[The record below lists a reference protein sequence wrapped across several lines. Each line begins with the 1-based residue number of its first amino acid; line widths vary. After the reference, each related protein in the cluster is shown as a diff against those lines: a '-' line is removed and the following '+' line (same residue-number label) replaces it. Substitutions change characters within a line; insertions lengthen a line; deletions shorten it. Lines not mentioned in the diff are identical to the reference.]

1 MHSLLIQLLL
11 ELAEQ
16 AVQEL
21 EHRVQILYL
30 ALLHQRVAVVAE
42 TLQTALLVVQAVADG
57 VLQVD
62 LLLQEVLAIHHQ
74 PLLHKVT
81 TADQVIVVET
91 ELAVAVA
98 VLVK

>member
-1 MHSLLIQLLL
+1 L

-21 EHRVQILYL
+21 EHQVQILYL
-30 ALLHQRVAVVAE
+30 ALLHQRVAVAVE

-81 TADQVIVVET
+81 TEGQVMPVET
-91 ELAVAVA
+91 ELAAAEAVR
-98 VLVK
+98 VK

>member
-1 MHSLLIQLLL
+1 L

-21 EHRVQILYL
+21 EHQVQILYL
-30 ALLHQRVAVVAE
+30 ALLHQRAAAVVE
-42 TLQTALLVVQAVADG
+42 TLQTELLEVQVVADG
-57 VLQVD
+57 ALQA
-62 LLLQEVLAIHHQ
+62 LLHIQEVLAIHHQ

-81 TADQVIVVET
+81 TEDQVMLVET
-91 ELAVAVA
+91 ELAVVVA